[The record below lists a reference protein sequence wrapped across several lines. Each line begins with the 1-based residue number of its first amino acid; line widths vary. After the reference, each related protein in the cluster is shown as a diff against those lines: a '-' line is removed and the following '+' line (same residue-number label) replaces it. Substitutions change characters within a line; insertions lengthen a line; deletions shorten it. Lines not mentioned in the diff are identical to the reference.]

1 VRDCSCRGHSGFAH
15 LPCLVKY
22 AENMGGQALDVVS
35 EESVQKMS
43 AFFLKCSNCKQAYQ
57 NDLGGDMAK
66 AFIAFNE
73 RLCPGD
79 NYLRLVLQSKYLVIR
94 LHSIDVKNETGRAAG
109 KEIVSELIS
118 VIGEIRQK
126 GCCPIVVDASI
137 HLHIG
142 EFFENMRSEDSLKR
156 AKAFYEKARD
166 IFISG
171 GGEYDLDRRGV
182 DAKIGRVESKLSGSG
197 NGRRLDKAVEVEI
210 YQEKYDCCIKRGND
224 DDTIFA
230 GIKLASIL
238 FSCDRIIE
246 AERLLPKLIAISRR
260 VHGSDH
266 NQTRRAVALLQ
277 QARERW
283 IVLHSVNEW
292 FEAIRYENDGD
303 KCVIQGPIK
312 DPRVAEEEGTFTVA
326 STEVRPYK
334 GTPVVLHGL
343 KKAAHLNGKIG
354 DVRDYCQSTD
364 RYVVHLEDKGLKP
377 VRAKHG
383 NLRVVFDLP
392 DPKNFD

>member
-1 VRDCSCRGHSGFAH
+1 V
-15 LPCLVKY
+15 
-22 AENMGGQALDVVS
+22 
-35 EESVQKMS
+35 
-43 AFFLKCSNCKQAYQ
+43 
-57 NDLGGDMAK
+57 
-66 AFIAFNE
+66 
-73 RLCPGD
+73 
-79 NYLRLVLQSKYLVIR
+79 
-94 LHSIDVKNETGRAAG
+94 
-109 KEIVSELIS
+109 
-118 VIGEIRQK
+118 
-126 GCCPIVVDASI
+126 AS
-137 HLHIG
+137 
-142 EFFENMRSEDSLKR
+142 
-156 AKAFYEKARD
+156 
-166 IFISG
+166 
-171 GGEYDLDRRGV
+171 
-182 DAKIGRVESKLSGSG
+182 
-197 NGRRLDKAVEVEI
+197 
-210 YQEKYDCCIKRGND
+210 
-224 DDTIFA
+224 
-230 GIKLASIL
+230 
-238 FSCDRIIE
+238 
-246 AERLLPKLIAISRR
+246 
-260 VHGSDH
+260 
-266 NQTRRAVALLQ
+266 LQ